1 MHGDLIAFYQEQSLS
16 VLLVPSGV
24 TQQAYEIFFR
34 FV

>member
-1 MHGDLIAFYQEQSLS
+1 MHGGLTKFYQEQSFS
-16 VLLVPSGV
+16 VLLALPGV